1 MITPNVTEVFVK
13 GTPRERGISYGTQAK
28 DAIHRCIA
36 HYAEFIA
43 NATGMT
49 WQQAG
54 DEAMH
59 FAPAIDKFRP
69 DYLEEMKGIA
79 EGAGVSFADILAI
92 NCRSELFAMKM
103 DKPSELEPECT
114 AFAIMPSAS
123 KNGHVLAGQ
132 TWDFMYPL
140 RDCMVIVHIA
150 QDDKPDILLFT
161 EAGFIGGKGMNSC
174 GVSLTL
180 NAMQAGHDWH
190 GIPLHVKMRAALD
203 STYVAEAY
211 GNAASGITAVG
222 GNLILT
228 SGDGVALS
236 LEITP
241 KGVDAILP
249 ENGMILHTNHMLSG
263 MLLNKVPDG
272 YRPRGST
279 FVRLTRLCERMRGKN
294 DVDVE
299 YMMSVLR
306 DQGGYPNSID
316 VHISDKLPE
325 NRQGATNYGLIMDT
339 TDKVAWFCAGNPSE
353 GEFREYRI

>member
-1 MITPNVTEVFVK
+1 MTHRLLAMLSANIFFSRAVSAMVVKEAVEV
-13 GTPRERGISYGTQAK
+13 
-28 DAIHRCIA
+28 
-36 HYAEFIA
+36 A

-150 QDDKPDILLFT
+150 QEDKPDILLFT

-190 GIPLHVKMRAALD
+190 GIPLHIKMRAALD

-263 MLLNKVPDG
+263 MLLNKVADQH
-272 YRPRGST
+272 
-279 FVRLTRLCERMRGKN
+279 
-294 DVDVE
+294 
-299 YMMSVLR
+299 R
-306 DQGGYPNSID
+306 D
-316 VHISDKLPE
+316 
-325 NRQGATNYGLIMDT
+325 
-339 TDKVAWFCAGNPSE
+339 
-353 GEFREYRI
+353 GEFGQTLPRRTFAHVFRRKEFFKLSHWTSLPFNFQYTCVTIAHY